1 MAGRE
6 EWGCDGGGAMEEVL
20 FRNVMVESVKS
31 EVGSQAKH
39 VRRIP
44 SRNCVE
50 PVTGSRRSAPHLDN
64 GRKNPSKAD
73 KWRKLH
79 YKRQHVE
86 SLLLSGLL

>member
-1 MAGRE
+1 
-6 EWGCDGGGAMEEVL
+6 MEEVRWMVVL

-31 EVGSQAKH
+31 EVRSQAKH
-39 VRRIP
+39 ARRIP
-44 SRNCVE
+44 TRKCVE
-50 PVTGSRRSAPHLDN
+50 PVTGSRGSAPHLDN

-86 SLLLSGLL
+86 SLYYYQSLAIAFC